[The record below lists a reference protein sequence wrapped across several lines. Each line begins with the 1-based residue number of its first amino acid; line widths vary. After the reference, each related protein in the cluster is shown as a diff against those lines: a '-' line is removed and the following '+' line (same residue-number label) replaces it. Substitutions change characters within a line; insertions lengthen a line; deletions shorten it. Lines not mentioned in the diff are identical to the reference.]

1 MINDIDDFIDY
12 LLKEK
17 NYAANTTLA
26 YKDDVTLFLEFVI
39 KNFEIKCITEINYP
53 VIRNWIV
60 TLVDAELKNVSIN
73 RKIASLKSFFK
84 FLQKTKIINNSPLLR
99 HKALKVSK
107 SLQIPF
113 SETETAAV
121 LDSQNFSDDFE
132 GTRNQLIID
141 LLYTTGVR
149 RSELINL
156 KTHNVD
162 LSNQH
167 IKVLGKRNKERIIP
181 LLTIVVEKIKQYL
194 AHKSSIEQ
202 TTDFDCFFISKK
214 GIKLSESFVYRL
226 IISCFGTATSKQK
239 KSPHMLRHTFA
250 THLLN
255 NGADLNS
262 VKELLGHASL
272 ASTQVYTHSS
282 LAGLKKVY
290 GNAHPRNQV

>member
-1 MINDIDDFIDY
+1 MINAIDEFIDY

-167 IKVLGKRNKERIIP
+167 IKVVGKRNKERIIP

-214 GIKLSESFVYRL
+214 GIILSESFVYRL